1 MTVDLSEYHQ
11 MFFDEAAEHL
21 QTMEHLLLGLDLDA
35 PDHDQLNSI
44 FRAAHSI
51 KGGAGTFGFSD
62 MAEVTHLLESLLD
75 RLRNRSLA
83 PTSAMIDAFLA
94 ATDVLVAQLQAHRH
108 GDTADKANASA
119 IMLRLAQLAIAS
131 PPIVV
136 RQDSAPSEHELGYGF
151 FEPVDGESAAT
162 QSPIG
167 GESGTGLLSDSGY
180 GFFDEMPPSAPREH
194 SAAEVQAP
202 QQTALEDSGFGFF
215 EPLDTKPVQDPGYGF
230 FEPLPPETGSST
242 HQPESVA
249 PAAPVS
255 SATPTAAIPTPSLGT
270 PQPAA
275 TDSQPSTAPAQGGSR
290 RDRHPRSADQAPE
303 ASIRVGVERVDQLIN
318 LVGELVITHAM
329 LAQTATRLDPVEHE
343 QLLAGM
349 AQLERNTRD
358 LQDSVMS
365 IRMMPMSVVFSRF
378 PRLVRELARQ
388 LGKDVQLN
396 TEGETTELDRGL
408 VEKIIDPLTHLV
420 RNSLD
425 HGIEPPEQRRE
436 LGKSSVGQLSLRA
449 AHHGGSIVI
458 EVEDD
463 GRGLN
468 RERLIAKAIER
479 GIHASESM
487 PDSEAWQLIFA
498 PGFSTA
504 DVVTDVSGR
513 GVGMDVV
520 KRNIDALGGR
530 VDLWSQPGVGTRIS
544 IRLPLTLAILDGMT
558 VEIGGNIFIIPL
570 ASIRES
576 LQAKSEDLRSIA
588 GQGRVLQ
595 IRGDYLPVLSLA
607 AAFGL
612 EGRTTSPIE
621 GIAIVVESGRELF
634 ALHVD
639 AILGQQQVVI
649 KSLEQNYRRVE
660 GIAGATILGDGRVAL
675 ILDLQGLL
683 RMARGQGVLQ

>member
-1 MTVDLSEYHQ
+1 MAVDLSEYHQ

-21 QTMEHLLLGLDLDA
+21 QSMEHLLLGLDLEA

-83 PTSAMIDAFLA
+83 PTSAMIDTFLA
-94 ATDVLVAQLQAHRH
+94 ATDVLVAQLMSHRK
-108 GDTADKANASA
+108 GVVADSANAVGV
-119 IMLRLAQLAIAS
+119 MTRLAQLAMSAS
-131 PPIVV
+131 PASDVQAPESE
-136 RQDSAPSEHELGYGF
+136 QDPGYGFFDRLPRPADSHELDPGLRSGAAVTAKEDLGYGF
-151 FEPVDGESAAT
+151 FEPIQAAAEAD
-162 QSPIG
+162 P
-167 GESGTGLLSDSGY
+167 GY
-180 GFFDEMPPSAPREH
+180 GFFEPIEVAPS
-194 SAAEVQAP
+194 
-202 QQTALEDSGFGFF
+202 T
-215 EPLDTKPVQDPGYGF
+215 DPGYGF
-230 FEPLPPETGSST
+230 FEPLPAEAQG
-242 HQPESVA
+242 H
-249 PAAPVS
+249 
-255 SATPTAAIPTPSLGT
+255 
-270 PQPAA
+270 AA
-275 TDSQPSTAPAQGGSR
+275 TDSEPTVTKAQTHEYTTAPNPKAATAAPLEVAKSPQPATP
-290 RDRHPRSADQAPE
+290 RDRQPRGGDNTPE

-329 LAQTATRLDPVEHE
+329 LAQTATHLDPVEHE

-388 LGKDVQLN
+388 LGKEVQLI
-396 TEGETTELDRGL
+396 TEGEATELDRGL

-425 HGIEPPEQRRE
+425 HGIELPEQRRE
-436 LGKSSVGQLSLRA
+436 AGKATTGTLSLRA
-449 AHHGGSIVI
+449 AHHGGNIVI

-504 DVVTDVSGR
+504 EVVTDVSGR

-530 VDLWSQPGVGTRIS
+530 VDLWSQPGIGTRIS

-558 VEIGGNIFIIPL
+558 VEVGGNIFIIPL

-576 LQAKSEDLRSIA
+576 LQARIEDMRSIA

-607 AAFGL
+607 TAFSL
-612 EGRTTSPIE
+612 TGRTNSPID
-621 GIAIVVESGRELF
+621 GIAIVVESGREVF

-649 KSLEQNYRRVE
+649 KSLEQNYRRVD

-683 RMARGQGVLQ
+683 RMARGLGALQ